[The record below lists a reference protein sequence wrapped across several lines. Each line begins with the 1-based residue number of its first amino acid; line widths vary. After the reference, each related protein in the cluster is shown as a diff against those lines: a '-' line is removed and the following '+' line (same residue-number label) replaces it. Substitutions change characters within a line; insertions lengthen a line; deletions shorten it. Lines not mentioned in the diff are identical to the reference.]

1 MIVNSKTY
9 CLDANVLIQ
18 AWQKY
23 YSPKFC
29 PDYWTVLNEIGIQGR
44 IFLPEEV
51 FQEIFRRSAVKRT
64 KLEGLKRNIG
74 FVKP

>member
-1 MIVNSKTY
+1 MSAQAKVC

-29 PDYWTVLNEIGIQGR
+29 PSYWDVLNDLGSQGR
-44 IFLPEEV
+44 IFIAEEV
-51 FQEIFRRSAVKRT
+51 FNEITRTEDDLCKWLKASKIPVK
-64 KLEGLKRNIG
+64 GID
-74 FVKP
+74 